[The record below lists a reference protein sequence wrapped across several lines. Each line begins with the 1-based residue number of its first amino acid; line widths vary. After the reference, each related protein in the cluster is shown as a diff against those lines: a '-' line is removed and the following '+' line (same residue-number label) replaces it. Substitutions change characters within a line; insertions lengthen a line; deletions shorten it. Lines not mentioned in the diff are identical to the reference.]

1 MEALA
6 ELQKL
11 SLISILCKELENHH
25 IPADQDLAEVFS
37 FICHILLFLNS
48 F

>member
-1 MEALA
+1 MEVLA

-25 IPADQDLAEVFS
+25 IPADQDLAEVFYY
-37 FICHILLFLNS
+37 IYYYLLLTNIP
-48 F
+48 